1 MRAILLAA
9 GFGTRLRPL
18 TNKIQKCLV
27 AYNSRPL
34 LDIWLY
40 RLSSYGVGPFLVNT
54 HYMSHQV
61 EQYISLSC
69 YRDQVTLSYESELLG
84 TAATLISNID
94 FFQNSDG
101 MLIHADNYCIT
112 DFNEFIEAH
121 KNRPKRC
128 LMTMMTFRTDDPL
141 SCGIVKLDNEGVIVD
156 FYEKSS
162 SMHGNIANGAVY
174 ILSRD
179 FMKIIKSNFK
189 NAIDFSTDII
199 PNFIGQIYTYENKDY
214 HRDIGTIESYN
225 LSVQYHNSVSTK

>member
-27 AYNSRPL
+27 TYNSRPL

-40 RLSSYGVGPFLVNT
+40 RLSNYGIGPFLVNT
-54 HYMSHQV
+54 HYMSNQV
-61 EQYISLSC
+61 EHYISLSC
-69 YRDQVTLSYESELLG
+69 YSDQVTLSHESELLG

-112 DFNEFIEAH
+112 DFNEFIQAH

-128 LMTMMTFRTDDPL
+128 LMTMMTFPTDDPL
-141 SCGIVKLDNEGVIVD
+141 SCGIVKLDNEGVVVD
-156 FYEKSS
+156 YYEKSS
-162 SMHGNIANGAVY
+162 SMNGNIANGAVY
-174 ILSRD
+174 IISRD
-179 FMKIIKSNFK
+179 EFYLWKI
-189 NAIDFSTDII
+189 
-199 PNFIGQIYTYENKDY
+199 
-214 HRDIGTIESYN
+214 
-225 LSVQYHNSVSTK
+225 